1 MFMARSKS
9 FDRDEVLERAIPVFA
24 EHGYEGTSAQMLTDA
39 MGIGRQSIYDTFVD
53 KWQLYLA
60 ALRHYT
66 RQSISEQLAALKS
79 KPKAIDGLRAH
90 LEAFVTTAAKSRAC
104 LGLSAVSEFG
114 CDRMDVVEIARDAG
128 RALHAE
134 LERRVSR
141 AQEDGDLSADVT
153 PAEAADFLMTQL
165 SALKLAARAGAGRD
179 ALQRMAVLG
188 LRALR

>member
-1 MFMARSKS
+1 MARSKS

-24 EHGYEGTSAQMLTDA
+24 EHGFEGTSAQMLTDA
-39 MGIGRQSIYDTFVD
+39 MGIGRQSIYDTFND

-66 RQSISEQLAALKS
+66 RQSIGAQLAALKS
-79 KPKAIDGLRAH
+79 EPKAIDGLRAH
-90 LEAFVTTAAKSRAC
+90 LSAFAASAAETRAC

-114 CDRMDVVEIARDAG
+114 CDRSEVVEIARDAG

-134 LERRVSR
+134 LQRCVAR
-141 AQEDGDLSADVT
+141 AEEDGDLSPDIA

-165 SALKLAARAGAGRD
+165 SALKLAARSGAGAD
-179 ALQRMAVLG
+179 SLQRMAKLG